1 MTNTLI
7 VIKTTQRNKKVN
19 NRLMIIVQDAFWI
32 MNTYRNAYIKCISK
46 KSVIY
51 VKLMTWHSRLKKHK
65 AFKRDISKE
74 LIPLTQHPMRWWN
87 WGMPENDKKEIEPI
101 LIDEIGR

>member
-32 MNTYRNAYIKCISK
+32 MNTYRNA
-46 KSVIY
+46 
-51 VKLMTWHSRLKKHK
+51 
-65 AFKRDISKE
+65 
-74 LIPLTQHPMRWWN
+74 
-87 WGMPENDKKEIEPI
+87 
-101 LIDEIGR
+101 